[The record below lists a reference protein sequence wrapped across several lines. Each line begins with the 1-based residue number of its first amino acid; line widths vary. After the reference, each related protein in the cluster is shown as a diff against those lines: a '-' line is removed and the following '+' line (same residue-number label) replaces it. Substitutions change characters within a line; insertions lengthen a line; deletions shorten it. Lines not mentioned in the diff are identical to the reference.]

1 MVTTLTVPVDKLAA
15 LCRRYHVR
23 ELALFGS
30 ALREDFRP
38 NSDID
43 LLVDFEPDAEIG
55 FWDLGGLQ
63 IELEQLVGRPVDL
76 VPKHGR
82 KPSMREQVL
91 AGSRMLY
98 AAT

>member
-1 MVTTLTVPVDKLAA
+1 MVTILAVPVARLAA

-30 ALREDFRP
+30 ALREDFSA

-43 LLVDFEPDAEIG
+43 LLVEFEPHAEIG
-55 FWDLGGLQ
+55 FWDLSGLQ
-63 IELEQLVGRPVDL
+63 IELEQLVGRRVDL
-76 VPKHGR
+76 VPKHGL
-82 KPSMREQVL
+82 KPPLREHVL